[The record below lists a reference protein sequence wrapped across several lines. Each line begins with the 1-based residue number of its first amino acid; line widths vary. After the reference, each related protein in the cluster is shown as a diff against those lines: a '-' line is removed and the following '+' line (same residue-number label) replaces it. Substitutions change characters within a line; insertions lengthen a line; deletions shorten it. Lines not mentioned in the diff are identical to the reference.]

1 MPLVP
6 GQSGLDTRPNPPRPV
21 AGPGRVI
28 GRRSWAAVSDPAE
41 PWESPVSRIDSTWLP
56 GRPFRP
62 TEVAQVPAP
71 ALMALEAECGPIP
84 LDRLFVVPETTR
96 LVDTTHCVR
105 TPAKVLAFGT
115 AAVALWIDCRPARVN
130 VIPIARLLAVDDR
143 QILLYGRLRL
153 IAADDQLVVRYN
165 TAERLEMQGN
175 LAWLRRQMATKVL
188 PAEARFVWLN
198 RRGEHTDP
206 EKLPFKW
213 QFLLRCS
220 SALKDPEEPACV
232 AAGEVAE
239 SRGRRSGPASGVAVL
254 AAREF
259 AIASEPGEYLGVAR
273 YAFDL
278 LAVPRD
284 RLESLAWDGRVLE
297 VRLGGPGAESG
308 SASVTVPLDGHL
320 IEAMRESFGSA
331 VAWS

>member
-1 MPLVP
+1 MDRMP
-6 GQSGLDTRPNPPRPV
+6 GESDLDPLPIPAGPV
-21 AGPGRVI
+21 ASLGRGI
-28 GRRSWAAVSDPAE
+28 GRKFWATVSDPAE
-41 PWESPVSRIDSTWLP
+41 PWETPVSRIEATWLP

-71 ALMALEAECGPIP
+71 AMAALEAECGPIP

-115 AAVALWIDCRPARVN
+115 AAVALWIDCQPARVTA
-130 VIPIARLLAVDDR
+130 IPIARLLAVDDR

-175 LAWLRRQMATKVL
+175 LAWLRRQMATRSL

-206 EKLPFKW
+206 DRLPFKW

-220 SALKDPEEPACV
+220 SALKDPEEPAYV

-254 AAREF
+254 DSREL
-259 AIASEPGEYLGVAR
+259 AIASEPGEYLGSAR
-273 YAFDL
+273 YGFDL

-284 RLESLAWDGRVLE
+284 RLQSLAWDGRALE
-297 VRLGGPGAESG
+297 VRLARPDGQSA
-308 SASVTVPLDGHL
+308 SASVTLPLDRHL
-320 IEAMRESFGSA
+320 IEAMRKSFGSA
-331 VAWS
+331 VAWT